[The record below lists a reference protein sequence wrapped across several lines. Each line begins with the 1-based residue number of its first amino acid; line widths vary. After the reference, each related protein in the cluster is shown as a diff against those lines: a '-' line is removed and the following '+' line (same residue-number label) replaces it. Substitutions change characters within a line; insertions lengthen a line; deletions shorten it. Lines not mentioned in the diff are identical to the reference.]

1 MSQKAIKSFKQLDK
15 DDFRILEAIEQGM
28 RSHEHVPVKIISIIS
43 GFPED
48 EVIFRLDKLHQLELV
63 IRWIGGYIGF
73 ELNSNGHDSL
83 ALNALVR
90 ANTIEAIGMPI
101 GVGKE
106 SDVYEALTPEKR
118 SVAIKFHRLGRISF
132 RQTRRL
138 RSYTAGRKHLSWL
151 QESQIAARREYVALK
166 RIHPVI
172 SSVPEP
178 IGQNRHCVAMELI
191 EGEELSNI
199 LEIEEP
205 TAILTE
211 IIEIVKTIFRSCEI
225 IHADLSEFN
234 ILVTPE
240 LTPII
245 IDWPQWANN
254 KHPNAEAMLK
264 RDISNVLTFFK
275 KRFEIYE
282 DLIKV
287 QNFIQHG

>member
-1 MSQKAIKSFKQLDK
+1 MSQKAINAFKKLDE
-15 DDFRILEAIEQGM
+15 DDFEILEAIERGI
-28 RSHEHVPVKIISIIS
+28 RAYEHVPIKIISLIS

-48 EVIFRLDKLHQLELV
+48 EVVFRLDKLNKLEL
-63 IRWIGGYIGF
+63 ILRWGGSYLGF
-73 ELNSNGHDSL
+73 ELNSNGHDCL

-90 ANTIEAIGMPI
+90 ANVIEAIGMPI

-106 SDVYEALTPEKR
+106 SDVYEALTPEKQT
-118 SVAIKFHRLGRISF
+118 VVIKFHRLGRTSF

-138 RSYTAGRKHLSWL
+138 RSYTGGRKHLSWL
-151 QESQIAARREYVALK
+151 LESQIAARREYVALK
-166 RIHPVI
+166 RIYPVI

-178 IGQNRHCVAMELI
+178 LGQNRHCLVMELI
-191 EGEELSNI
+191 EGKELSII

-205 TAILTE
+205 NAILTE
-211 IIEIVKTIFRSCEI
+211 IIEIVKAIYRSCEI

-240 LTPII
+240 YNTII
-245 IDWPQWANN
+245 IDWPQWANK

-264 RDISNVLTFFK
+264 RDINNVLTFFK

>member
-1 MSQKAIKSFKQLDK
+1 MSQKAIKSVKQLDI
-15 DDFRILEAIEQGM
+15 DDFKILEAIERGM

-48 EVIFRLDKLHQLELV
+48 EVVFILDKLHQLELI
-63 IRWIGGYIGF
+63 IRWIGAYVGF

-83 ALNALVR
+83 ALNTLVR
-90 ANTIEAIGMPI
+90 TNVIEAIGMPI

-118 SVAIKFHRLGRISF
+118 RVVIKFHRLGRISF

-138 RSYTAGRKHLSWL
+138 RTYTAGKKHLSWL
-151 QESQIAARREYVALK
+151 QESQIAARKEYVALK
-166 RIHPVI
+166 RIHPII

-178 IGQNRHCVAMELI
+178 IGQNRHCVVMELI

-234 ILVTPE
+234 ILITPE
-240 LTPII
+240 YSTII
-245 IDWPQWANN
+245 IDWPQWINK
-254 KHPNAEAMLK
+254 KHPNAEAILK
-264 RDISNVLTFFK
+264 RDLNNVLTFFK
-275 KRFEIYE
+275 KRFEISE